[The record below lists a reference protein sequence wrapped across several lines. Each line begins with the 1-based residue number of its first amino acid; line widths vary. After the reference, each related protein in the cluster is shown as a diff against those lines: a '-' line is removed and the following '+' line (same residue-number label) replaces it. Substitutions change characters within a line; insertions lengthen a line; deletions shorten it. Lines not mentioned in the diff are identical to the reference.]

1 MRWHSIGTDKQN
13 ITETN
18 SSIFGNFCF
27 SADLAPHIIVEQK
40 DYSVNAAETTIDLY
54 EENGIKSQSY
64 HIQKSVPGRLKYLNV
79 KDKL

>member
-1 MRWHSIGTDKQN
+1 MAQYWHRQ
-13 ITETN
+13 TEHN
-18 SSIFGNFCF
+18 RNKPKRIWKFCF
-27 SADLAPHIIVEQK
+27 FADLALHIIVEQK
-40 DYSVNAAETTIDLY
+40 DYLVNVAETNIDLY